1 MNQVDHQVVEA
12 FLVEADSP
20 EEAAEAVHDDKKQK
34 IPKNLDVDK
43 QVTLDI

>member
-20 EEAAEAVHDDKKQK
+20 EEAEEAANSDALTKE
-34 IPKNLDVDK
+34 
-43 QVTLDI
+43 